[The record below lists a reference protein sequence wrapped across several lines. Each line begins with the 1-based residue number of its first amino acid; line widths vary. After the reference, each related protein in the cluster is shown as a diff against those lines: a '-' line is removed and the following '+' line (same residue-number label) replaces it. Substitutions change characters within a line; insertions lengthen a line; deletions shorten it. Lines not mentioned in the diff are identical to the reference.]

1 MSKKFLLL
9 TPLIALGALIS
20 AQTVF
25 ATPSAAPNPLDLGT
39 HVVPDNGNALG
50 DVTYSV
56 ASTDPHGPIS
66 SQVINATG
74 LDFSWY
80 SANHTCPTASPLPSG
95 SQSCTISVSVQN
107 QASRVGTY
115 TATLRITN
123 SSSIVDVPM
132 KITFVDQDAGGGK
145 KKCHKKG
152 KKSAV
157 AAKKCKKH
165 KK

>member
-1 MSKKFLLL
+1 MPRKFLLL

-25 ATPSAAPNPLDLGT
+25 ATPSATPNPLDLGT
-39 HVVPDNGNALG
+39 YVVPDNGNGGG

-56 ASTDPHGPIS
+56 ESTDPHGPIS
-66 SQVINATG
+66 SQVINTTG

-80 SANHTCPTASPLPSG
+80 SANHTCPTGTLPPG
-95 SQSCTISVSVQN
+95 SQSCTIGVSVSN

-123 SSSIVDVPM
+123 GSSVVDVPI
-132 KITFVDQDAGGGK
+132 KVTFVDQDAGGGK